1 MASKSNKNTKIDTEL
16 HIFHNNSKNK
26 KNKTNY
32 EKYFNEK
39 KKRIFFKNSEL
50 SYLNILYLLLYG
62 AINKSNNN
70 S

>member
-16 HIFHNNSKNK
+16 LIFHNNSKNK

>member
-16 HIFHNNSKNK
+16 LIFHNNSKNK

-39 KKRIFFKNSEL
+39 KKEFSLKIQ
-50 SYLNILYLLLYG
+50 SYLT
-62 AINKSNNN
+62 
-70 S
+70 